1 MIFKKHAGFAAIAN
15 DMTPRGSGFRASIP
29 EGWKQGRTAYGGL
42 TSGLALIAAQKAFP
56 DLPPLRSA
64 NINFIGPVSGD
75 PVFSATLLRRGRNVT
90 TVHVAAEVEGQSVAD
105 IVFTFGIS
113 RESVLSTTRRTTSP
127 APAPDDCKRFTPKIA
142 EPVVPKFFLRFE
154 TKLIDGARPMAGA
167 AEGYVRA
174 WSRHVDVNSRE
185 GIASLLTLSDVLP
198 PAALPMLKK
207 IAPVSSVN
215 FMLNFVTDTPTTT
228 DGWWQVESR
237 MSTAAQGYSS
247 QIMRIF
253 NYDGQMV
260 AEGMQA
266 VAVFA

>member
-1 MIFKKHAGFAAIAN
+1 MIFKKHAGFAAIA
-15 DMTPRGSGFRASIP
+15 DAMTPSGEGLCASIP
-29 EGWKQGRTAYGGL
+29 DGWKQGRTAYGGL
-42 TSGLALIAAQKAFP
+42 TSGLALVAAQKAFP

-64 NINFIGPVSGD
+64 NINFIGPVSGA
-75 PVFSATLLRRGRNVT
+75 PVFTATLLRRGRNVT
-90 TVHVAAEVEGQSVAD
+90 TVHVSAEIEGQSVAD

-113 RESVLSTTRRTTSP
+113 RDSVLSVNRDITP
-127 APAPDDCKRFTPKIA
+127 APAPGDCKRFTPKIA
-142 EPVVPKFFLRFE
+142 EPVVPQFFMRFE

-174 WSRHVDVNSRE
+174 WSRHMDISSRD
-185 GIASLLTLSDVLP
+185 GIASLLTLSDVLT

-215 FMLNFVTDTPTTT
+215 FMLNFVTDNPTTT

-237 MSTAAQGYSS
+237 MSSAAQGYSS
-247 QIMRIF
+247 QIMRIY

-260 AEGMQA
+260 AEGLQC